1 MAAPAENLRQTELE
15 WLARPPKPAH
25 GWVGEFTRRNR
36 YAAYTLLLGVAFLAV
51 WEALARAE
59 LVDPVLVP
67 APTKIADGLL
77 FLVRQDYFLKNFNVT
92 IFEIIAG
99 FLLGISIGVGLGIL
113 LATVR
118 LVRLTLYPYIIAFQ
132 ALPKVVLAPLFI
144 VWFGFGPESKIATAA
159 AICFFPALVNT
170 LVGLQLVEEDALK
183 LMRSLGASG
192 WQTFIKLRLPNALP
206 HIFTGL
212 KTSLTFALTGVIVAE
227 FLTGAA
233 DGLGRLVQV
242 YNLQIQVDRELG
254 VVLIVTTL
262 GIAGVTL
269 LDRLH
274 RRIVFW
280 RTDDEQTPAG
290 YQ

>member
-1 MAAPAENLRQTELE
+1 MAVPAENLRQAELD
-15 WLARPPKPAH
+15 WLARPPEHAR
-25 GWVGEFTRRNR
+25 GWVGGFTRRSG
-36 YAAYTLLLGVAFLAV
+36 YLAGTLLLGAAFVAV
-51 WEALARAE
+51 WEVLARNE

-67 APTKIADGLL
+67 APSKIASGLL
-77 FLVRQDYFLKNFNVT
+77 FLVQQDYFLKNFTVT
-92 IFEIIAG
+92 LFEIIAG
-99 FLLGISIGVGLGIL
+99 FLLGVSIGLGLGVL
-113 LATVR
+113 LATVP
-118 LVRLTLYPYIIAFQ
+118 VIRLTLYPYIIAFQ

-159 AICFFPALVNT
+159 AICFFPTLVNT
-170 LVGLQLVEEDALK
+170 LVGLRLVEEDALK

-192 WQTFIKLRLPNALP
+192 WQTFTKLRLPNALP

-262 GIAGVTL
+262 GVTGVTL

-274 RRIVFW
+274 RRVVFW
-280 RTDDEQTPAG
+280 RRDDEQAPAG